1 MATAKKIPI
10 SRIPLYWY
18 LYLLIIP
25 SVILVAVFSYFP
37 AVSGIYHSFFRW
49 NGDYI
54 KEFVAFRNYAEAFRD
69 PILGRGFIIIFVLV
83 TANVV
88 KMIPSVIT
96 AVVINRLKSD
106 QSAYIYKVL
115 FVVPMI
121 IPWMVYLLVWK
132 FFYDPNTG
140 LLNAVLNGTGMMDV
154 LQWIDGIFDW
164 GVFIEGSNPVWL
176 GNEKLVVPALIIWGF
191 PWVGVVGVL
200 IYLAGLQAIDKSV
213 YEAAEIDGIGW
224 LGKFWYIEFPLI
236 MTQVRINIVMLVI
249 STLKSYGLML
259 VLFGVEGGP
268 NGIAL
273 VPGLYM
279 YVNAFAYQRVGYAC
293 AIGIL
298 LFFFILILT
307 EFNNRFVRVDK

>member
-1 MATAKKIPI
+1 MAAVKKI
-10 SRIPLYWY
+10 SFRKLPLYWY
-18 LYLLIIP
+18 LYLLILP
-25 SVILVAVFSYFP
+25 SVLLVAVFSYFP
-37 AVSGIYHSFFRW
+37 AASGMYHAFFRW

-54 KEFVAFRNYAEAFRD
+54 KEFIGLRHFAEAMKD
-69 PILGRGFIIIFVLV
+69 PVLGRGFLVIFILV
-83 TANVV
+83 TANVI
-88 KMIPSVIT
+88 KLIPSMFT

-106 QSAYIYKVL
+106 KAAYVYKVL
-115 FVVPMI
+115 FVIPMI

-132 FFYDPNTG
+132 FFYDPNNG
-140 LLNAVLNGTGMMDV
+140 LLNTILNGTGIMNV
-154 LQWIDGIFDW
+154 LQWLDNIFNW
-164 GVFIEGSNPVWL
+164 GAFVEGVNPVWL
-176 GNEKLVVPALIIWGF
+176 GHEKLVIPALIIWGF

-213 YEAAEIDGIGW
+213 YEAADIDGIGW
-224 LGKFWYIEFPLI
+224 FGKFWHIEFPLI
-236 MTQVRINIVMLVI
+236 MTQVRINVVMLII

-279 YVNAFAYQRVGYAC
+279 YVNAFAFQRVGYAC

-298 LFFFILILT
+298 LFVFILILT
-307 EFNNRFVRVDK
+307 EINNRFVRVEK